1 MGMLD
6 NITKIGWGPG
16 LAIGLAS
23 VVLAPVVIPL
33 VGGLVKPVIKG
44 AIKGGIVLY
53 NKSRTAAAETY
64 ETLEDL
70 AAEARAELSQTSE

>member
-1 MGMLD
+1 MGVLD
-6 NITKIGWGPG
+6 NVTKIGWGPG

-23 VVLAPVVIPL
+23 VVLAPVVVPL

-44 AIKGGIVLY
+44 AIKGGILLY
-53 NKSRTAAAETY
+53 GKSRTAVAEAY

-70 AAEARAELSQTSE
+70 TAEAKAELAETKE